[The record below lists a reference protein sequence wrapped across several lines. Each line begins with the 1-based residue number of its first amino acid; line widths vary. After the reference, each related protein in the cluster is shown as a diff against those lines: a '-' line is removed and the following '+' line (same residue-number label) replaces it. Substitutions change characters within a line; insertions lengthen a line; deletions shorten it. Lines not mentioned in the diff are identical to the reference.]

1 MNGAAGETPPSK
13 IAAGPAGPG
22 PAGPAGSTGSIGP
35 AGLPSSATSAGPRQP
50 TGQMPNF
57 VSVAKAYMFQQE
69 IDQCLTI
76 TGVSPAR
83 EDNLR
88 LAGVQWIEN
97 VRRTLKL

>member
-1 MNGAAGETPPSK
+1 MNGAAGESPPSK
-13 IAAGPAGPG
+13 NAGAPAGPG
-22 PAGPAGSTGSIGP
+22 PEGPAGPTGGP
-35 AGLPSSATSAGPRQP
+35 SQATPAAPRRP
-50 TGQMPNF
+50 PGQMPNF

-69 IDQCLTI
+69 IDQCLAV

-97 VRRTLKL
+97 VRRVLKL